1 MGFIDGL
8 IVSMFI
14 HPLSEKWQS
23 TWTRESIDKMN
34 RDYVEKFRT
43 KFIVVGVVL
52 ALALL
57 PWMFV
62 VMP

>member
-1 MGFIDGL
+1 MGYIDGL

-14 HPLSEKWQS
+14 QPLSEKWQS